1 MKLYV
6 LMVAALLSASA
17 SATEKPVIEINT
29 DNTSLVFRVADNG
42 RLYQVYYGE
51 RLCNPSEYASI
62 DHEPM

>member
-6 LMVAALLSASA
+6 MMVAALLSASA

-42 RLYQVYYGE
+42 RLYQVY
-51 RLCNPSEYASI
+51 
-62 DHEPM
+62 